1 MSSTIDHATQT
12 LRRWALKFIRTLLW
26 LGVAVLLLIAAYFF
40 AAYHF
45 AYSRGESVGFVQKIS
60 HKGWVCKTWEGEQV
74 RALSVVPAVP
84 EKFEFTVRDA
94 AVVDKINQHIGQKV
108 VLEYEQHRGLPRC
121 FGDSEH
127 FVINVRTAPTD

>member
-1 MSSTIDHATQT
+1 V
-12 LRRWALKFIRTLLW
+12 LLKLLGALLKSLIGGLLALVL
-26 LGVAVLLLIAAYFF
+26 LGVGYLLF
-40 AAYHF
+40 AYHF
-45 AYSRGESVGFVQKIS
+45 TYSQGESVGFVQKIS
-60 HKGWVCKTWEGEQV
+60 YKGWLCKTWEGEQV

>member
-1 MSSTIDHATQT
+1 M
-12 LRRWALKFIRTLLW
+12 LLKLLGTLLKSLFGGLLVLTL
-26 LGVAVLLLIAAYFF
+26 LGVGYVLF
-40 AAYHF
+40 AYHF
-45 AYSRGESVGFVQKIS
+45 TYSQGESVGFVQKIS
-60 HKGWVCKTWEGEQV
+60 YKGWLCKTWEGEQV

-127 FVINVRTAPTD
+127 FVINVRTAPAD

>member
-1 MSSTIDHATQT
+1 LIG
-12 LRRWALKFIRTLLW
+12 
-26 LGVAVLLLIAAYFF
+26 GVLALLLLAACYLLF
-40 AAYHF
+40 AYHF
-45 AYSRGESVGFVQKIS
+45 TYSRGESVGFVQKIS
-60 HKGWVCKTWEGEQV
+60 YKGWLCKTWEGEQV
-74 RALSVVPAVP
+74 RALAVVPAIP

-127 FVINVRTAPTD
+127 FVIDVRVAPGE

>member
-1 MSSTIDHATQT
+1 M
-12 LRRWALKFIRTLLW
+12 LLKLLGTLLKSLFGGLLVLAL
-26 LGVAVLLLIAAYFF
+26 LGVGYVLF
-40 AAYHF
+40 AYHF
-45 AYSRGESVGFVQKIS
+45 TYSQGESVGFVQKIS
-60 HKGWVCKTWEGEQV
+60 HKGWLCKTWEGEQV

-127 FVINVRTAPTD
+127 FVINVRTAPAD

>member
-1 MSSTIDHATQT
+1 M
-12 LRRWALKFIRTLLW
+12 LKLLGALLKSLLGG
-26 LGVAVLLLIAAYFF
+26 LLALVLLCVGYLLF
-40 AAYHF
+40 AYHF
-45 AYSRGESVGFVQKIS
+45 TYSQGESVGFVQKIS
-60 HKGWVCKTWEGEQV
+60 YKGWLCKTWEGEQV

>member
-1 MSSTIDHATQT
+1 M
-12 LRRWALKFIRTLLW
+12 LLKLLGTLLKSLFGGLLVLAL
-26 LGVAVLLLIAAYFF
+26 LGVGYVLF
-40 AAYHF
+40 AYHF
-45 AYSRGESVGFVQKIS
+45 TYSQGESVGFVQKIS
-60 HKGWVCKTWEGEQV
+60 YKGWLCKTWEGEQV

-94 AVVDKINQHIGQKV
+94 DVVDKINQHIGQKV

-127 FVINVRTAPTD
+127 FVINVRTAHAD

>member
-1 MSSTIDHATQT
+1 M
-12 LRRWALKFIRTLLW
+12 LLKLLGTLLKSLIGGLLALAL
-26 LGVAVLLLIAAYFF
+26 LGVGYVLF
-40 AAYHF
+40 AYHF
-45 AYSRGESVGFVQKIS
+45 TYSQGESVGFVQKIS
-60 HKGWVCKTWEGEQV
+60 YKGWLCKTWEGEQV

-108 VLEYEQHRGLPRC
+108 VLEYEQHRGFPRC

-127 FVINVRTAPTD
+127 FVINVRTAPAD

>member
-1 MSSTIDHATQT
+1 V
-12 LRRWALKFIRTLLW
+12 LLKLLGTLLKSLFGGLLVLAL
-26 LGVAVLLLIAAYFF
+26 LGVGYVLF
-40 AAYHF
+40 AYHF
-45 AYSRGESVGFVQKIS
+45 TYSQGESVGFVQKIS
-60 HKGWVCKTWEGEQV
+60 YKGCLCKTWEGEQV

-127 FVINVRTAPTD
+127 FVINVRTAPAD

>member
-1 MSSTIDHATQT
+1 
-12 LRRWALKFIRTLLW
+12 W
-26 LGVAVLLLIAAYFF
+26 L
-40 AAYHF
+40 
-45 AYSRGESVGFVQKIS
+45 
-60 HKGWVCKTWEGEQV
+60 CKTWEGEQV

-94 AVVDKINQHIGQKV
+94 GVVDKINQHIGQKV

-127 FVINVRTAPTD
+127 FVINVRLAPGE

>member
-1 MSSTIDHATQT
+1 M
-12 LRRWALKFIRTLLW
+12 LLKLLGALLKSLIGGLLALVL
-26 LGVAVLLLIAAYFF
+26 LGVGYLLF
-40 AAYHF
+40 AYHF
-45 AYSRGESVGFVQKIS
+45 TYSQGESVGFVQKIS
-60 HKGWVCKTWEGEQV
+60 YKGWLCKTWEGEQV

-127 FVINVRTAPTD
+127 FVINVRTAPTN

>member
-1 MSSTIDHATQT
+1 M
-12 LRRWALKFIRTLLW
+12 LLKLLGALLKSLIGGLLALVM
-26 LGVAVLLLIAAYFF
+26 LGVGYLLF
-40 AAYHF
+40 AYHF
-45 AYSRGESVGFVQKIS
+45 TYSQGESVGFVQKIS
-60 HKGWVCKTWEGEQV
+60 YKGWLCKTWEGEQV

>member
-1 MSSTIDHATQT
+1 M
-12 LRRWALKFIRTLLW
+12 LLKLLGALLKSLLGGLLALVL
-26 LGVAVLLLIAAYFF
+26 LGVGYLLF
-40 AAYHF
+40 AYHF
-45 AYSRGESVGFVQKIS
+45 TYSQGESVGFVQKIS
-60 HKGWVCKTWEGEQV
+60 YKGWLCKTWEGEQV

>member
-1 MSSTIDHATQT
+1 M
-12 LRRWALKFIRTLLW
+12 LLKLLGALLKSLIGGLLALVL
-26 LGVAVLLLIAAYFF
+26 LGVGYLLF
-40 AAYHF
+40 AYHF
-45 AYSRGESVGFVQKIS
+45 TYSQGESVGFVQKIS
-60 HKGWVCKTWEGEQV
+60 YKGWLCKTWEGEQV

>member
-1 MSSTIDHATQT
+1 V
-12 LRRWALKFIRTLLW
+12 LLKLLGALLKSLIGGLLALVL
-26 LGVAVLLLIAAYFF
+26 LGVGYLLF
-40 AAYHF
+40 AYHF
-45 AYSRGESVGFVQKIS
+45 TYSQGESVGFVQKIS
-60 HKGWVCKTWEGEQV
+60 YKGWLCKTWEGEQV

-127 FVINVRTAPTD
+127 FVINVRTAPTN